1 MYTDRME
8 NLQKLEEEM
17 GKELFING
25 ETYEEVVEA
34 YMKERGIAELPD
46 DKFDFVEWLD
56 KRTQEHLI
64 RHHEA
69 VKKKEIME
77 IYDIMVGYCEE
88 NGDDNIEYGN
98 VKKWCKRNK
107 IPIPL
112 KLEKYIK
119 FRKEQSEE
127 VVS

>member
-1 MYTDRME
+1 ME

-25 ETYEEVVEA
+25 QTYDEVVEA
-34 YMKERGIAELPD
+34 YMKERGITELPD
-46 DKFDFVEWLD
+46 DKYDFIEWLD
-56 KRTQEHLI
+56 TKIKEHLI
-64 RHHEA
+64 REHAA
-69 VKKKEIME
+69 VEKKEIME
-77 IYDIMVGYCEE
+77 IYDIMEGYCEE
-88 NGDDNIEYGN
+88 NGYGNVEYGN

-107 IPIPL
+107 FSIPL

-119 FRKEQSEE
+119 FRKEQREE